1 MAFVQLAEGELHYQ
15 LDGPAEAP
23 VLVLSNSLGT
33 DLHMWDIQIPAF
45 TRHFRVLRLD
55 TRGHGK
61 SLITPGPYSIGQLG
75 RDVIALLDALGIARA
90 HFCGLSMGG
99 LIGQWLGINAG
110 QRLHRLVVCNT
121 AAKIGTPEVW
131 NPRIETVL
139 RDGAAAMVALRDA
152 SIARWFTADFA
163 AANPHQAK
171 LITDMLAATS
181 PEGYAANCAAVR
193 DADLRD
199 QLASIKVPT
208 LVIAGTE
215 DAVTPPAGGHFIQNH
230 VKGAEYAEF
239 YAAHLSNVQAGAA
252 FSDRVLEFLLAR

>member
-1 MAFVQLAEGELHYQ
+1 MAFVQLAEGEQHYQ
-15 LDGPAEAP
+15 LDWPVEAP

-33 DLHMWDIQIPAF
+33 DLHMWDIQVPAF

-61 SLITPGPYSIGQLG
+61 SLVTPGPYSIEQLG

-139 RDGAAAMVALRDA
+139 RDGAAAMTALRDA

-199 QLASIKVPT
+199 QLALIKVPT

-230 VKGAEYAEF
+230 VQGAEYAEF

-252 FSDRVLEFLLAR
+252 FSDRVLDFLLAR